1 MTFGQQPQ
9 NNGQYNPQY
18 NTPDYNAAQQSGY
31 GQQYAQSGYG
41 QNYYAQPQGAPTYQY
56 VPQGTGAGA
65 GAATINTTMTY
76 NYEEARRVSVTKVYG
91 EMTIGILVTAVVAV
105 LGQITG
111 AYYSF
116 LMATGMVGLIG
127 LCVVQ
132 IALAV
137 VLGMRVTKM
146 KSATARVMF
155 YVYAASM
162 GFTLSSIFMV
172 YDLGSIGVALGVTAA
187 FFFALTMFGMTTKFN
202 MLKAGPIL
210 MIGLIVLIISQIVLA
225 FVQVDG
231 MTKIVCAIGLILF
244 AGMTIYDA
252 QSDARAADRIRGP
265 GPGNGQEDLHPVRPE
280 PVPRLRE
287 HVPVHPAAARQQGL
301 ASTADWRAACS
312 LPVKRHSPTTLWP
325 GFFMS
330 VTFAR

>member
-1 MTFGQQPQ
+1 MHGPIVFARDVAEIVINKEFGLDQLPQ
-9 NNGQYNPQY
+9 
-18 NTPDYNAAQQSGY
+18 AQK
-31 GQQYAQSGYG
+31 AWF
-41 QNYYAQPQGAPTYQY
+41 N
-56 VPQGTGAGA
+56 
-65 GAATINTTMTY
+65 
-76 NYEEARRVSVTKVYG
+76 
-91 EMTIGILVTAVVAV
+91 AVVAV

-155 YVYAASM
+155 YVYAALM

-252 QSDARAADRIRGP
+252 QSTRALLTEYEAQGP
-265 GPGNGQEDLHPVRPE
+265 EMVKKISILCALNLYLDFVNMFLYILQLLGNRD
-280 PVPRLRE
+280 
-287 HVPVHPAAARQQGL
+287 
-301 ASTADWRAACS
+301 
-312 LPVKRHSPTTLWP
+312 
-325 GFFMS
+325 
-330 VTFAR
+330 

>member
-9 NNGQYNPQY
+9 NNGQYNPQYNPQY

-137 VLGMRVTKM
+137 VLGMRVTKR
-146 KSATARVMF
+146 KPATARVMF
-155 YVYAASM
+155 YVYAALM

-252 QSDARAADRIRGP
+252 QSTRALLTEYEAQGP
-265 GPGNGQEDLHPVRPE
+265 EMVKKISILCALNLYLDFVNMFLYILQLLGNRD
-280 PVPRLRE
+280 
-287 HVPVHPAAARQQGL
+287 
-301 ASTADWRAACS
+301 
-312 LPVKRHSPTTLWP
+312 
-325 GFFMS
+325 
-330 VTFAR
+330 

>member
-31 GQQYAQSGYG
+31 GQQYAQSGYV

-56 VPQGTGAGA
+56 APQDAAGAGA

-155 YVYAASM
+155 YVYAALM

-187 FFFALTMFGMTTKFN
+187 FFFALTMFGMTTKFD

-244 AGMTIYDA
+244 AGMAIYDA
-252 QSDARAADRIRGP
+252 QSTRALLTEYEAQGP
-265 GPGNGQEDLHPVRPE
+265 EMVKKISILCALNLYLDFVNMFLYILQLLGNRD
-280 PVPRLRE
+280 
-287 HVPVHPAAARQQGL
+287 
-301 ASTADWRAACS
+301 
-312 LPVKRHSPTTLWP
+312 
-325 GFFMS
+325 
-330 VTFAR
+330 

>member
-41 QNYYAQPQGAPTYQY
+41 QDYYAQPQGAPTYQY

-155 YVYAASM
+155 YVYAAIM
-162 GFTLSSIFMV
+162 GFSLSTIFMA
-172 YDLGSIGVALGVTAA
+172 YDLGTIGISLALCAG
-187 FFFALTMFGMTTKFN
+187 FFFALTMLGMTTKVN
-202 MLKAGPIL
+202 VLKAGPVL
-210 MIGLIVLIISQIVLA
+210 MVGLIVLIVAEVLLMIFA
-225 FVQVDG
+225 PGQTTLMLVS
-231 MTKIVCAIGLILF
+231 AIGLVLF
-244 AGMTIYDA
+244 AGMTVYDA
-252 QSDARAADRIRGP
+252 QSTRALFAQYAGQGEEMIKKVSIICALNLYLDFVNIFLYVLQLLGDR
-265 GPGNGQEDLHPVRPE
+265 D
-280 PVPRLRE
+280 
-287 HVPVHPAAARQQGL
+287 
-301 ASTADWRAACS
+301 
-312 LPVKRHSPTTLWP
+312 
-325 GFFMS
+325 
-330 VTFAR
+330 

>member
-9 NNGQYNPQY
+9 NNGQYNPRY

-56 VPQGTGAGA
+56 APQDAAGAGA

-76 NYEEARRVSVTKVYG
+76 NYEEARRVSVAKVYG

-155 YVYAASM
+155 YVYAALM

-187 FFFALTMFGMTTKFN
+187 FFFALTMFGMTTKFD

-231 MTKIVCAIGLILF
+231 MAKIVCAIGLILF
-244 AGMTIYDA
+244 AGMAIYDA
-252 QSDARAADRIRGP
+252 QSTRALLTEYEAQGP
-265 GPGNGQEDLHPVRPE
+265 EMVKKISILCALNLYLDFVNMFLYILQLLGNRD
-280 PVPRLRE
+280 
-287 HVPVHPAAARQQGL
+287 
-301 ASTADWRAACS
+301 
-312 LPVKRHSPTTLWP
+312 
-325 GFFMS
+325 
-330 VTFAR
+330 

>member
-9 NNGQYNPQY
+9 NNGQYNTQY

-56 VPQGTGAGA
+56 APQDAAGAGA

-76 NYEEARRVSVTKVYG
+76 NYEEARRVSVAKVYG

-111 AYYSF
+111 AYYNF

-155 YVYAASM
+155 YVYAALM

-187 FFFALTMFGMTTKFN
+187 FFFALTMFGMTTKFD

-252 QSDARAADRIRGP
+252 QSTRALLTEYEAQGP
-265 GPGNGQEDLHPVRPE
+265 EMVKKISILCALNLYLDFVNMFLYILQLLGNRD
-280 PVPRLRE
+280 
-287 HVPVHPAAARQQGL
+287 
-301 ASTADWRAACS
+301 
-312 LPVKRHSPTTLWP
+312 
-325 GFFMS
+325 
-330 VTFAR
+330 

>member
-56 VPQGTGAGA
+56 VPQGTGA

-155 YVYAASM
+155 YVYAALM

-252 QSDARAADRIRGP
+252 QSTRALLTEYEAQGP
-265 GPGNGQEDLHPVRPE
+265 EM
-280 PVPRLRE
+280 
-287 HVPVHPAAARQQGL
+287 
-301 ASTADWRAACS
+301 
-312 LPVKRHSPTTLWP
+312 VKKISILCALNLYLDFVNMFLYILQLFGSRD
-325 GFFMS
+325 
-330 VTFAR
+330 

>member
-127 LCVVQ
+127 LCV
-132 IALAV
+132 
-137 VLGMRVTKM
+137 TKM

-155 YVYAASM
+155 YVYAALM

-252 QSDARAADRIRGP
+252 QSTRALLTEYEAQGP
-265 GPGNGQEDLHPVRPE
+265 EMVKKISILCALNLYLDFVNMFLYILQLLGNRD
-280 PVPRLRE
+280 
-287 HVPVHPAAARQQGL
+287 
-301 ASTADWRAACS
+301 
-312 LPVKRHSPTTLWP
+312 
-325 GFFMS
+325 
-330 VTFAR
+330 

>member
-56 VPQGTGAGA
+56 APQDAAGAGA

-155 YVYAASM
+155 YVYAALM

-252 QSDARAADRIRGP
+252 QSTRALLTEYEAQGP
-265 GPGNGQEDLHPVRPE
+265 EMVKKISILCALNLYLGFVNMFLYILQLLGNRD
-280 PVPRLRE
+280 
-287 HVPVHPAAARQQGL
+287 
-301 ASTADWRAACS
+301 
-312 LPVKRHSPTTLWP
+312 
-325 GFFMS
+325 
-330 VTFAR
+330 

>member
-56 VPQGTGAGA
+56 APQDAAGAGA

-76 NYEEARRVSVTKVYG
+76 NYEEARRVSVAKVYG

-155 YVYAASM
+155 YVYAALM

-187 FFFALTMFGMTTKFN
+187 FFFALTMFGMTTKFD

-252 QSDARAADRIRGP
+252 QSTRALLTEYEAQGP
-265 GPGNGQEDLHPVRPE
+265 EMVKKISILCALNLYLDFVNMFLYILQLLGNRD
-280 PVPRLRE
+280 
-287 HVPVHPAAARQQGL
+287 
-301 ASTADWRAACS
+301 
-312 LPVKRHSPTTLWP
+312 
-325 GFFMS
+325 
-330 VTFAR
+330 

>member
-56 VPQGTGAGA
+56 VPQGTGA

-155 YVYAASM
+155 YVYAALM

-252 QSDARAADRIRGP
+252 QSTRALLTEYEAQSSEMVKKISILCALNLYLDFVNMFLYILQLL
-265 GPGNGQEDLHPVRPE
+265 GNRD
-280 PVPRLRE
+280 
-287 HVPVHPAAARQQGL
+287 
-301 ASTADWRAACS
+301 
-312 LPVKRHSPTTLWP
+312 
-325 GFFMS
+325 
-330 VTFAR
+330 

>member
-41 QNYYAQPQGAPTYQY
+41 QNYAQSGYGQNYYAQPQGAPTYQY
-56 VPQGTGAGA
+56 ALQDEAGAGA

-76 NYEEARRVSVTKVYG
+76 NYEEARRVSVAKVYG

-155 YVYAASM
+155 YVYAALM

-187 FFFALTMFGMTTKFN
+187 FFFALTMFGMTTKFD

-210 MIGLIVLIISQIVLA
+210 MIGLIVLIVSQIVLA

-244 AGMTIYDA
+244 AGMAIYDA
-252 QSDARAADRIRGP
+252 QSTRALLTEYEAQGP
-265 GPGNGQEDLHPVRPE
+265 EMVKKISILCALNLYLDFVNMFLYILQLLGNRD
-280 PVPRLRE
+280 
-287 HVPVHPAAARQQGL
+287 
-301 ASTADWRAACS
+301 
-312 LPVKRHSPTTLWP
+312 
-325 GFFMS
+325 
-330 VTFAR
+330 

>member
-56 VPQGTGAGA
+56 APQDAAGAGA

-91 EMTIGILVTAVVAV
+91 EMTIGILVTAVVAA

-155 YVYAASM
+155 YVYAALM

-252 QSDARAADRIRGP
+252 QSTRALLTEYEAQGP
-265 GPGNGQEDLHPVRPE
+265 EMVKKISILCALNLYLDFVNMFLYILQLLGNRD
-280 PVPRLRE
+280 
-287 HVPVHPAAARQQGL
+287 
-301 ASTADWRAACS
+301 
-312 LPVKRHSPTTLWP
+312 
-325 GFFMS
+325 
-330 VTFAR
+330 

>member
-56 VPQGTGAGA
+56 VPQGTGAGAGA

-146 KSATARVMF
+146 KPATARVMF
-155 YVYAASM
+155 YVYAALM

-252 QSDARAADRIRGP
+252 QSTRALLTEYEAQGP
-265 GPGNGQEDLHPVRPE
+265 EMVKKISILCALNLYLDFVNMFLYILQLLGNRD
-280 PVPRLRE
+280 
-287 HVPVHPAAARQQGL
+287 
-301 ASTADWRAACS
+301 
-312 LPVKRHSPTTLWP
+312 
-325 GFFMS
+325 
-330 VTFAR
+330 

>member
-56 VPQGTGAGA
+56 APQDAAGAGA

-155 YVYAASM
+155 YVYAALM

-172 YDLGSIGVALGVTAA
+172 YDLGSIGVALGVIAA

-252 QSDARAADRIRGP
+252 QSTRALLTEYEAQGP
-265 GPGNGQEDLHPVRPE
+265 EMVKKISILCALNLYLDFVNMFLYILQLLGNRD
-280 PVPRLRE
+280 
-287 HVPVHPAAARQQGL
+287 
-301 ASTADWRAACS
+301 
-312 LPVKRHSPTTLWP
+312 
-325 GFFMS
+325 
-330 VTFAR
+330 

>member
-41 QNYYAQPQGAPTYQY
+41 QDYYAQPQGAPTYQY

-146 KSATARVMF
+146 KSVTARVMF
-155 YVYAASM
+155 YVYAALM
-162 GFTLSSIFMV
+162 GFTLSAIFMV

-187 FFFALTMFGMTTKFN
+187 FFFALTMFGMTTKFD

-252 QSDARAADRIRGP
+252 QSTRALLTEYEAQGP
-265 GPGNGQEDLHPVRPE
+265 EMVKKISILCALNLYLDFVNMFLYILQLLGNRD
-280 PVPRLRE
+280 
-287 HVPVHPAAARQQGL
+287 
-301 ASTADWRAACS
+301 
-312 LPVKRHSPTTLWP
+312 
-325 GFFMS
+325 
-330 VTFAR
+330 

>member
-1 MTFGQQPQ
+1 MTFSQQPQ

-155 YVYAASM
+155 YVYAALM

-210 MIGLIVLIISQIVLA
+210 MIGLIVLII
-225 FVQVDG
+225 
-231 MTKIVCAIGLILF
+231 CAIGLILF

-252 QSDARAADRIRGP
+252 QSTRALLTEYEAQGP
-265 GPGNGQEDLHPVRPE
+265 EMVKKISILCALNLYLDFVNMFLYILQLLGNRD
-280 PVPRLRE
+280 
-287 HVPVHPAAARQQGL
+287 
-301 ASTADWRAACS
+301 
-312 LPVKRHSPTTLWP
+312 
-325 GFFMS
+325 
-330 VTFAR
+330 

>member
-31 GQQYAQSGYG
+31 GQQYAQSGYV

-56 VPQGTGAGA
+56 APQDAAGAGA

-155 YVYAASM
+155 YVYAALM

-252 QSDARAADRIRGP
+252 QSTRALLTEYEAQGP
-265 GPGNGQEDLHPVRPE
+265 EMVKKISILCALNLYLDFVNMFLYILQLLGNRD
-280 PVPRLRE
+280 
-287 HVPVHPAAARQQGL
+287 
-301 ASTADWRAACS
+301 
-312 LPVKRHSPTTLWP
+312 
-325 GFFMS
+325 
-330 VTFAR
+330 

>member
-56 VPQGTGAGA
+56 VPQGTGA

-146 KSATARVMF
+146 KSVTARVMF
-155 YVYAASM
+155 YVYAALM

-187 FFFALTMFGMTTKFN
+187 FFFALTMFGMTTKFD

-252 QSDARAADRIRGP
+252 QSTRALLTEYEAQGP
-265 GPGNGQEDLHPVRPE
+265 EMVKKISILCALNLYLDFVNMFLYILQLLGNRD
-280 PVPRLRE
+280 
-287 HVPVHPAAARQQGL
+287 
-301 ASTADWRAACS
+301 
-312 LPVKRHSPTTLWP
+312 
-325 GFFMS
+325 
-330 VTFAR
+330 

>member
-9 NNGQYNPQY
+9 NNGQYNPRY

-31 GQQYAQSGYG
+31 GQQYAQSGYD

-56 VPQGTGAGA
+56 APQDAAGAGA

-155 YVYAASM
+155 YVYAALM

-252 QSDARAADRIRGP
+252 QSTRALLTEYEAQGP
-265 GPGNGQEDLHPVRPE
+265 EMVKKISILCALNLYLDFVNMFLYILQLLGNRD
-280 PVPRLRE
+280 
-287 HVPVHPAAARQQGL
+287 
-301 ASTADWRAACS
+301 
-312 LPVKRHSPTTLWP
+312 
-325 GFFMS
+325 
-330 VTFAR
+330 